1 MMLTSALCL
10 IGFFAAMFGVSLF
23 LVLNFREGPKSIRA
37 SSTMLDLA
45 PPAPTNA
52 PWLELPDSLQHPLFP
67 TLLPNTGWLG
77 VMVLTP
83 NGEGAALALVGLAR
97 VPHAQA
103 PSLARLEVVFESRS
117 TGERVVCKP
126 TLLGLP
132 TSAQSTAEQRVAFE
146 RATRVDREQA
156 TVVGFFVPRASL
168 QVPAAE
174 YRVYAYVDLAH
185 SNEQRFTV

>member
-10 IGFFAAMFGVSLF
+10 IGFFAAMFGLSLF
-23 LVLNFREGPKSIRA
+23 LVLNFRDSPKGVRT

-45 PPAPTNA
+45 PPAPSSA
-52 PWLELPDSLQHPLFP
+52 PWHEAPDSLAHPLWP

-83 NGEGAALALVGLAR
+83 PAASTALALVGLAR
-97 VPHAQA
+97 VPSAQA

-126 TLLGLP
+126 TLVGLP
-132 TSAQSTAEQRVAFE
+132 PSASEAAAQRVAFE
-146 RATRVDREQA
+146 RATRIEREQA
-156 TVVGFFVPRASL
+156 TVVGFFVPRAAL

-174 YRVYAYVDLAH
+174 YRVYAHVDLAH
-185 SNEQRFTV
+185 SNEQRLTV